1 MSIQL
6 TTPMSAIVSNI
17 AEQIKRQQYVLVRRL
32 LYCAEEITNAA
43 RQTKS
48 YEDQTGNLRSSLGCV
63 VAIDGNVVGEYGFDV
78 IKKGHEGAE
87 EGKQYVREL
96 AAQYPKGIVLI
107 AVAGKKYAVY
117 VSAKGK
123 DVLDSAE
130 LLADKLVPEYLKEL
144 GYTK

>member
-1 MSIQL
+1 MSIEL
-6 TTPMSAIVSNI
+6 TTPMSAIVSHVV
-17 AEQIKRQQYVLVRRL
+17 EQIKRQQYVLVRRL
-32 LYCAEEITNAA
+32 LYCAEEIANAA
-43 RQTKS
+43 RQTDS
-48 YEDQTGNLRSSLGCV
+48 YQDQSGNLRSSLGCV
-63 VAIDGNVVGEYGFDV
+63 VAIDGNVVGEYGFV
-78 IKKGHEGAE
+78 PILNGQEGAE

-117 VSAKGK
+117 VSARGK